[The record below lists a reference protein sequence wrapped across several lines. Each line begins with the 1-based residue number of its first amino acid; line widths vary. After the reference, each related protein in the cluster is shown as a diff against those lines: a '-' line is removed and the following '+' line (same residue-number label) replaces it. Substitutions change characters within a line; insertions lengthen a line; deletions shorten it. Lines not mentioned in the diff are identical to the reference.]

1 MRSVAVFIGIINV
14 FVASFSAVVYSEE
27 VYEFGKDCEKYS
39 TKYLDEFDK
48 IYVEYTG
55 KDVDT
60 LCDTFQ
66 FKGRGYNLFDDYEVC
81 LTQVYF
87 NDSMCAVTLNIKS
100 SIFSS
105 PDYTITCNSNKYEK
119 YCGSKDDALAIQF
132 NVTTILRS
140 SAKFKFLITAYKV
153 SDSIS
158 QTSTSSVGI
167 FVALIVGGVIGAV
180 ILIAV
185 VIAVIC
191 VCVCRRR
198 PTQGRTFHPVQA
210 PVNTHLQY
218 SSQPQQNAAF
228 GIPTSGASPVL
239 SQLPVQQ
246 QTTMAIYPQPTTTG
260 LSTGPP
266 SYDDFL
272 KKENK

>member
-14 FVASFSAVVYSEE
+14 FVASFSAVGYSEE
-27 VYEFGKDCEKYS
+27 VYEFGTDCEKYS

-55 KDVDT
+55 KDVDI

-100 SIFSS
+100 SSFSS
-105 PDYTITCNSNKYEK
+105 PDHTIMCNSNTDEK
-119 YCGSKDDALAIQF
+119 YCGSEGEVFTIQF
-132 NVTTILRS
+132 RFTSILRS
-140 SAKFKFLITAYKV
+140 SAKFRFLITANKV
-153 SDSIS
+153 SDSNS
-158 QTSTSSVGI
+158 SSSSVEVFAI
-167 FVALIVGGVIGAV
+167 LFVGVIIGAI

-185 VIAVIC
+185 VIC
-191 VCVCRRR
+191 FCVCRRR
-198 PTQGRTFHPVQA
+198 PTQGRTFPPVQG
-210 PVNTHLQY
+210 T
-218 SSQPQQNAAF
+218 
-228 GIPTSGASPVL
+228 SPVL

-246 QTTMAIYPQPTTTG
+246 QTTRNTYPQPPTAG
-260 LSTGPP
+260 LYTGPP

-272 KKENK
+272 KNEKKYGIHDSPA

>member
-1 MRSVAVFIGIINV
+1 MRNRGKRRRSVAVFIGIINV
-14 FVASFSAVVYSEE
+14 FVASFSAVGYSEE
-27 VYEFGKDCEKYS
+27 VYEFGTDCEKYS
-39 TKYLDEFDK
+39 TKYLDEFNK

-55 KDVDT
+55 KDVDI

-66 FKGRGYNLFDDYEVC
+66 FKGRGYNLFDDYE
-81 LTQVYF
+81 
-87 NDSMCAVTLNIKS
+87 
-100 SIFSS
+100 
-105 PDYTITCNSNKYEK
+105 TITCNSNTDEK
-119 YCGSKDDALAIQF
+119 YCGSKGEVFTIQF
-132 NVTTILRS
+132 RFTTILRS

-158 QTSTSSVGI
+158 QTSISSVGI
-167 FVALIVGGVIGAV
+167 FVVLIVGVVIGAV